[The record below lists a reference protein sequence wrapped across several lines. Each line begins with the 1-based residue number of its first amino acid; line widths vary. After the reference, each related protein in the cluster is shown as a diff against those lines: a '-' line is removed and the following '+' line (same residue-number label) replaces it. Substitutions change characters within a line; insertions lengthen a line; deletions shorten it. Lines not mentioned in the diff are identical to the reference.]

1 MEHRYQSRLKTDPTS
16 TFQPAHN
23 THVQNPLKTMRREKN
38 KDMVK
43 YFLIEPIFSLPVEAK
58 QTANLLDWITVVFCT
73 KVTVTFC
80 E

>member
-43 YFLIEPIFSLPVEAK
+43 YFLIEPIFSLPVSKTNSESSRL
-58 QTANLLDWITVVFCT
+58 NNRCVLYEGNCNIL
-73 KVTVTFC
+73 
-80 E
+80 